1 MMAGKKHFVVRFWGV
16 RGSYPTPGPHTV
28 RHGGNTSCIEVQAG
42 EHTIILDAG
51 SGIIR
56 LGHDLLQRSAENLD
70 LTVLF
75 THGHGDHL
83 LGFPFFAP
91 LFEPRA
97 TIYFF
102 GPRLMGKTVEQ
113 LVTPYMSPPYFPVE
127 LRKLPSTRIFHT
139 LSEGEC
145 LSWLPGQRNPVVS
158 TKQELN
164 GLGGQ
169 NGQKPEVRV
178 LAQYTSSHPLDGSVL
193 YRIEYAGHSL
203 VYSTDVEWSGSYDS
217 DCIAF
222 EHGTDLLIHDAQ
234 YTSADYEAK
243 RGFGHS
249 TIGMATGMACAAEV
263 GELIL
268 FHHEPLYDDDKL
280 DWMEAEA
287 RKDFAHTRSAYEG
300 MEIDLLAPRKA
311 GLQRN
316 APATVGAQFIA
327 PEAERTMGEQRNA
340 PKAERTVG
348 AQFIAPEAERN
359 ER

>member
-1 MMAGKKHFVVRFWGV
+1 VKRNEAGIEDKSIAAGAQTMAGKKRFLVRFWGV

-42 EHTIILDAG
+42 EHTLILDAG

-56 LGHDLLQRSAENLD
+56 LGNDLLQRSAGKLD

-91 LFEPRA
+91 LFERRA
-97 TIYFF
+97 TLHFF
-102 GPRLMGKTVEQ
+102 GPRLTGKSIEQ

-127 LRKLPSTRIFHT
+127 LQKLPSTRTFHT

-145 LSWLPGQRNPVVS
+145 ITWQA
-158 TKQELN
+158 
-164 GLGGQ
+164 
-169 NGQKPEVRV
+169 GQKTPGVCNFHELDGVDGHMPEVRV
-178 LAQYTSSHPLDGSVL
+178 LAQYTSSHPLDGSVI

-203 VYSTDVEWSGSYDS
+203 VYSTDVEWSGSYDP

-222 EHGTDLLIHDAQ
+222 ERGTDLLIHDAQ

-249 TIGMATGMACAAEV
+249 TVDMATGMARAAGA

-280 DWMEAEA
+280 DWMEMEA
-287 RKDFAHTRSAYEG
+287 RKHFACTRSAYEG
-300 MEIDLLAPRKA
+300 MEIDLLAP
-311 GLQRN
+311 G
-316 APATVGAQFIA
+316 TVGVQFIA
-327 PEAERTMGEQRNA
+327 PEAERKE
-340 PKAERTVG
+340 
-348 AQFIAPEAERN
+348 
-359 ER
+359 